1 VRLLAIEIAER
12 EVRVAWGERGIGA
25 ARLTAVERVPL
36 DGGAEPLR
44 AALAGLAAARP
55 AVVLTT
61 LPLALCTHRLLR
73 LPFRDRT
80 RLARTAPLELLG
92 QLPVAP
98 DDLVVATRPT
108 GQTAGGTEVLAAA
121 GRRADVDARAATFA
135 EAGLTDARI
144 DLAPIPALA
153 LVPDEVTSAALV
165 IADGTSSAVAIRRDG
180 RLAGLRALASDA
192 RDPLALGGEVRW
204 TLRALGFSGPVCC
217 AGADAVRVQPALA
230 AALETAVDALAPS
243 TAIAGAGSA
252 EDLVACAVPVG
263 LILGEGRRSAAGLT
277 FTGDRDDGARRW
289 RRPAALAAAALLLGL
304 VDVALV
310 RASLVHRELAL
321 SRAASEVAAA
331 ALPGTPVSA
340 ARAQLEEAVAARRR
354 LRPAGD
360 VPVLEVLRELSARV
374 PDTLRLDLDE
384 LVVEPEAVR
393 LHGQAES
400 FDAVEALRT
409 ALAASPIM
417 REVVADETRS
427 TVDGKRVEFRLR
439 AVRRTAVGA
448 PS

>member
-1 VRLLAIEIAER
+1 MRLVAIELAER

-25 ARLTAVERVPL
+25 AHLTAVERVPL
-36 DGGAEPLR
+36 DGGTESLR

-55 AVVLTT
+55 GAVLTT

-98 DDLVVATRPT
+98 DELVVATRPT
-108 GQTAGGTEVLAAA
+108 GHTAGGTEVLAAA
-121 GRRADVDARAATFA
+121 ARRADLDARAATFA

-192 RDPLALGGEVRW
+192 RDPLALAGEVRW

-217 AGADAVRVQPALA
+217 AGVDAVRVQPALA
-230 AALETAVDALAPS
+230 ATLEMAVDVPGPS
-243 TAIAGAGSA
+243 AAHAGASTA

-277 FTGDRDDGARRW
+277 LTGDRDDGPRRW
-289 RRPAALAAAALLLGL
+289 RRPAALAAAGLLLGL

-310 RASLVHRELAL
+310 RASLLHRELAL

-331 ALPGTPVSA
+331 ALPGTPLSA

-384 LVVEPEAVR
+384 LVVEPDAVR